1 MNSSLLDARIPVR
14 ATELNC
20 HLGKKRALLPGCALQ
35 KHLFLMG
42 TGQGTQSRVYTKEG
56 EKEEGHGWSSGHLQP
71 YGHFLWQR
79 EGDWGGCLFLRERGW
94 GRT

>member
-56 EKEEGHGWSSGHLQP
+56 EKEEVLRPRLKWLLGAERQGNKLIV
-71 YGHFLWQR
+71 LWPL
-79 EGDWGGCLFLRERGW
+79 GVLF
-94 GRT
+94 